1 MAKKSVQAV
10 DTSVL
15 VPVQEKIVTVG
26 TFLRNITPFFK
37 TAGELEHTAH
47 EALDRAKTWTRPT
60 TLEEDAALVQ
70 GVKDVKATRTKLADH
85 WSARDVIF
93 ALHKKLVAAYQRAE
107 KPLVEA
113 ESIGTRLHNEWVES
127 ERLRVQRE
135 EDEKRRIAQE
145 AERERQRAEA
155 ARLEQEAEA
164 AELASEALSDREQ
177 RFVAFVVAGKG
188 DSEAA
193 QLAGYK
199 MPGAKAAQLRLHN
212 KITEAIDAAERA
224 IELRRQAQAVAAQ
237 PVAIEDVAATTPA
250 QVATTGR
257 TTYSAII
264 FNADAFVAA
273 AVKGGYGIPA
283 DCLMP
288 NPVKLNEY
296 ARSLRERLDAWPG
309 VRLSKKTSL

>member
-1 MAKKSVQAV
+1 MAKKTVHTAESA
-10 DTSVL
+10 VL
-15 VPVQEKIVTVG
+15 VPVQEESVTVA
-26 TFLRNITPFFK
+26 TFLRNITPFFQ
-37 TAGELEHTAH
+37 TAGELERAAN
-47 EALDRAKTWTRPT
+47 EALTKAKTWTLPT
-60 TLEEDAALVQ
+60 SLEEDAALVQ
-70 GVKDVKATRTKLADH
+70 GVKDVKATKKRLSDH
-85 WSARDVIF
+85 WAARDVIF
-93 ALHKKLVAAYQRAE
+93 ALHKKLVAAFQRAE

-135 EDEKRRIAQE
+135 EDEKRRVAQE
-145 AERERQRAEA
+145 AERERLRVEA

-177 RFVAFVVAGKG
+177 RFVAFVVAGKS

-199 MPGAKAAQLRLHN
+199 TPGAKAAQLRLHN

-224 IELRRQAQAVAAQ
+224 IELRRQAKAVAAQ
-237 PVAIEDVAATTPA
+237 PVAIEDVAAETPA

-264 FNADAFVAA
+264 FNADAFVSA

-296 ARSLRERLDAWPG
+296 ARSLRERIDAWPG